1 MRRILIGVVFLA
13 SCGESHTIYRDGERF
28 TLRMDT
34 VNVDSSKR
42 IPPIS
47 IHDEISP
54 RFRIYLSDGN
64 DFVSPEPLPQ
74 GFKIVNKVYV
84 RNP

>member
-1 MRRILIGVVFLA
+1 MRKFLIGVVFLA
-13 SCGESHTIYRDGERF
+13 SCGESHTIYHNGERF
-28 TLRMDT
+28 TLRLDT
-34 VNVDSSKR
+34 VKVDSSRR

-47 IHDEISP
+47 VHDEISP
-54 RFRIYLSDGN
+54 GFRIYLSDGS
-64 DFVSPEPLPQ
+64 DFVSPKPLPQ